1 MAEKRKRKELTCVSY
16 VLMPGRGPVPVDE
29 LTEEE
34 RAQWHANM
42 RKRLSAEMSAYYS
55 QHPEEYAKL

>member
-1 MAEKRKRKELTCVSY
+1 MAEKRKRKELTFACY
-16 VLMPGRGPVPVDE
+16 VIMPGRGPVPVDE

-42 RKRLSAEMSAYYS
+42 RERLSAEMSAYYS